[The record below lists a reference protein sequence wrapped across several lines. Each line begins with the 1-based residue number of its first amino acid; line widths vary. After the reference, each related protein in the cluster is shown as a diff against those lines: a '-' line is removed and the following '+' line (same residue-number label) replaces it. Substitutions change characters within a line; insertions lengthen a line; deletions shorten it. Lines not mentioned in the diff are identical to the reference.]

1 MYHHSSCIKF
11 FELSRE
17 CLLDCHSVNLKRL
30 SKSNVCN
37 YKPGQ
42 TIPGGVFRVFV
53 RVRVNIILRQV
64 SFRGRLAL
72 QLI

>member
-17 CLLDCHSVNLKRL
+17 CLLDCRSVNLKRL

-42 TIPGGVFRVFV
+42 TIPGGFFSSVCSGTGKYHSEASVVQR
-53 RVRVNIILRQV
+53 
-64 SFRGRLAL
+64 
-72 QLI
+72 